1 MKTKINI
8 EVLCELCHYLKKDQI
23 ELLLKNLP
31 IEDIPPFTKQKYK
44 YINQICQKF

>member
-23 ELLLKNLP
+23 ELLLENLP
-31 IEDIPPFTKQKYK
+31 IGKSN
-44 YINQICQKF
+44 INERK

>member
-31 IEDIPPFTKQKYK
+31 IEDKK
-44 YINQICQKF
+44 YILSFVEEFNLN